1 MESVKSLFLFFAFK
15 ILYARRWKMEGI
27 FEGLG
32 ICDVHRLVSA
42 LRPFSLFRCFA
53 LCLHELFIT
62 AVRSI
67 RLPIEFV
74 NMSSSEDDEQLLD
87 DGNIVGEE
95 IDSAEEDD
103 SDAGAGTAS
112 KEDSSEE
119 DEEGDSD
126 DEVDNI
132 GEAKRTANSKAGETD
147 SESEE
152 EGSLDEDEEEASGS
166 GSDES
171 EERSMPAPPP
181 AVQASKPK
189 KGTKAASAEASS
201 SGKPNPPSN
210 PEHAEEQEEE
220 EAPDTWE
227 GLGLVAPLCEAT
239 RRLGWSTPSEI
250 QRASL
255 VHALAGRDIIGLAET
270 GSGKTGAFALPIL
283 QALLAAP
290 QRLFAVCLA
299 PTRELAFQ
307 IHESFEGLGSGIG
320 LSSCCV
326 VGGVDM
332 VTQAIALA
340 KRPHVVVGT
349 PGRLVDHIENTKGFS
364 LRTVPRPPPP

>member
-1 MESVKSLFLFFAFK
+1 
-15 ILYARRWKMEGI
+15 
-27 FEGLG
+27 
-32 ICDVHRLVSA
+32 
-42 LRPFSLFRCFA
+42 
-53 LCLHELFIT
+53 
-62 AVRSI
+62 
-67 RLPIEFV
+67 
-74 NMSSSEDDEQLLD
+74 MSSSEDEQLLD
-87 DGNIVGEE
+87 NEDVADEE
-95 IDSAEEDD
+95 VDSAEEDD
-103 SDAGAGTAS
+103 SDAGEGSA
-112 KEDSSEE
+112 SEE
-119 DEEGDSD
+119 ESEEEEEGDSEDGADNGDVKGKAMSKTD
-126 DEVDNI
+126 D
-132 GEAKRTANSKAGETD
+132 AD

-152 EGSLDEDEEEASGS
+152 DKENSVDEDEDEEASGS

-171 EERSMPAPPP
+171 DDEKSVP
-181 AVQASKPK
+181 QAARPK
-189 KGTKAASAEASS
+189 KGNKAASNTNPSPSAASDENS
-201 SGKPNPPSN
+201 EDKD
-210 PEHAEEQEEE
+210 
-220 EAPDTWE
+220 EAPDNWE

-239 RRLGWSTPSEI
+239 RRLGWNAPTEI

-340 KRPHVVVGT
+340 KRPHVVIGT

-364 LRTVPRPPPP
+364 LRTVSVPTDSGVSCIKALQNWLN